1 MTIFD
6 HFDPKLDHHKLHSE
20 IADKFTRF
28 RSRQIPG
35 LRAPQEMQRSAAE
48 ARNKNRSAICFDYEP
63 EPRAPAPEAPKA
75 KASKASKE
83 AKAKVP
89 KVPKVKAE
97 EVKPGDLDGKDLGG
111 LMVSISFQS
120 DSL

>member
-1 MTIFD
+1 MTILIQSLIITSCILRLLTSSLD
-6 HFDPKLDHHKLHSE
+6 LGLVRYQDSAPPK
-20 IADKFTRF
+20 
-28 RSRQIPG
+28 
-35 LRAPQEMQRSAAE
+35 EMQRSAAE